1 MQFHRYMAT
10 DAFARELDALH
21 AFHGRSVGAD
31 LLEYLE
37 EQGLLFPQLRI
48 RYPDP
53 VARRFW
59 LIAHEHWG
67 PRELRHPI
75 EPDGPRWDAAVELD
89 GALYRWRNSIA
100 YGPSINLLD
109 DPARRFSEF
118 TQNPSAATFE
128 AWLDMRVDVSNDV
141 ETTLFDGINIE
152 TYYST
157 WQVLLAAELADAG
170 VHIRINLGDEAIRR
184 RTIEALEAG
193 RLPEGSGPSFN
204 FTPVHAARGFA
215 EHQPALDAVVWF
227 AEERWRVLSD
237 IIKGQGGGRF
247 RLSPAQSAQYEQET
261 FALSAAAVRR
271 FNVDIDHL
279 VAAIRFLAERWSEWK
294 REGRSLVMDAY
305 ESVLAKAVVLARLVG
320 DMKFAELRDRIGR
333 VGGWFKP
340 ALDIIWP
347 DWAAQEKERVHLTLK
362 ASVTTA
368 GSMPVSEDDIT
379 AFVDFLAKEGQEAFF
394 WRLRSFE
401 EHALRGNEFAI
412 EGMKSDVQGLS
423 VVVEHI
429 AAALGGTGTQL
440 FQKFRQLWKDPQVL
454 FLLDRKDVTDLRK
467 QFTLPTNWAAQK
479 AAFQALR
486 AEPGGEIVADLVAA
500 HRIRASVHEA
510 FPEDDHFE
518 LESFFVGLMR
528 AALLTFLQVRR

>member
-21 AFHGRSVGAD
+21 AFHGRSVGAG

-37 EQGLLFPQLRI
+37 EQGLLFPRLRI

-59 LIAHEHWG
+59 LMAHEHWG
-67 PRELRHPI
+67 PRELRHPV
-75 EPDGPRWDAAVELD
+75 EPDGPRWDAAIELD

-109 DPARRFSEF
+109 DPAPRFSEF
-118 TQNPSAATFE
+118 IQNPSAATFE

-141 ETTLFDGINIE
+141 ETTLFDGTNIE

-157 WQVLLAAELADAG
+157 WQVLLASELADAG

-193 RLPEGSGPSFN
+193 RLPEGSGPSLN

-247 RLSPAQSAQYEQET
+247 RLNPAQSAQYEQET
-261 FALSAAAVRR
+261 FALSAAAVGR
-271 FNVDIDHL
+271 FNVDTHHL

-294 REGRSLVMDAY
+294 REGRSLITDAY

-340 ALDIIWP
+340 ALDVIWP
-347 DWAAQEKERVHLTLK
+347 DWAAEEKERVHLTLK
-362 ASVTTA
+362 ASLATV
-368 GSMPVSEDDIT
+368 GSTGVSDADIT

-401 EHALRGNEFAI
+401 EHSLRGNEFAI

-423 VVVEHI
+423 VVIEHI

-454 FLLDRKDVTDLRK
+454 RLLDRSDVTDLRK
-467 QFTLPTNWAAQK
+467 QYTLPINWATQK

-510 FPEDDHFE
+510 LPEDDHFE
-518 LESFFVGLMR
+518 LQAFFVGLMR
-528 AALLTFLQVRR
+528 AALLTFLQVHG